1 MLVNVSAGGALLEVG
16 SRIPSRGAVRLR
28 LTTPT
33 GERIQVEGSLA
44 WARVAKIAG
53 GQVTYRIA
61 VEFARPIAALATS
74 AVAASEVD
82 AGEIDAGEID
92 AQGIDAQEREPQAPR
107 VEDLERELATAA
119 ADLACQ
125 TALIETLAARLDAA
139 IRMRQTASAE
149 WGRERDRWEE
159 ERARLLQQLAEATA
173 RADAVQARA
182 DTHERE
188 HDDAEP
194 MRDDAE
200 HMRDDDEPR

>member
-1 MLVNVSAGGALLEVG
+1 M
-16 SRIPSRGAVRLR
+16 
-28 LTTPT
+28 TPA

-74 AVAASEVD
+74 VVAASEVE
-82 AGEIDAGEID
+82 AEEID
-92 AQGIDAQEREPQAPR
+92 AQEVDVQEHERQAPR

-139 IRMRQTASAE
+139 IRMRKTASAE

-159 ERARLLQQLAEATA
+159 ERARLLRQLAEATA
-173 RADAVQARA
+173 RAEALQARVDA
-182 DTHERE
+182 QEGE
-188 HDDAEP
+188 HG
-194 MRDDAE
+194 DAE
-200 HMRDDDEPR
+200 HMRDDDEPT